1 MYIIFF
7 LRVRVHDSC
16 RWEHSSRQSTM
27 VLEQCLRAY
36 NWSTSIGQRELEMTS
51 ALQSQIPP
59 TMTHKAI
66 QLPIKQ
72 YLLLFP
78 REFSH
83 SGGWEFQYI
92 SVLAA
97 IPTMA
102 TAFPQVNRLS
112 RKEYS
117 RPHLFCG
124 EKNVVK
130 ENEVRCSSPIQLS
143 KTDPCTLALF
153 NHTQDKVGVPWMHH
167 YMWLS
172 QKALD

>member
-1 MYIIFF
+1 MRTRQQAECHGAGAVSESLQLIHKH
-7 LRVRVHDSC
+7 RAERAKK
-16 RWEHSSRQSTM
+16 RWHRLWNLKSHPQ
-27 VLEQCLRAY
+27 
-36 NWSTSIGQRELEMTS
+36 WHI
-51 ALQSQIPP
+51 
-59 TMTHKAI
+59 KAI

-102 TAFPQVNRLS
+102 TTFPQMNRLS

-130 ENEVRCSSPIQLS
+130 ENEVRCLSPIQFS
-143 KTDPCTLALF
+143 KTDPCTLALV
-153 NHTQDKVGVPWMHH
+153 NHTQDKTGVPWMHH